1 MSSRTLSQDLRA
13 RIVAAVENG
22 LFQHQVAE
30 KFNVNP
36 AMLYVGPLAATTGQ
50 PSFPTLCDG
59 DHLSYQIETK
69 AGRIDALR
77 KRFGNIG

>member
-13 RIVAAVENG
+13 RIVAAVESG

-36 AMLYVGPLAATTGQ
+36 AIAVRR
-50 PSFPTLCDG
+50 PSRGNHRPTQLPN
-59 DHLSYQIETK
+59 LM
-69 AGRIDALR
+69 
-77 KRFGNIG
+77 